1 MIGCHFINGSTKTYT
16 DKELEK
22 MANET
27 VTYNG
32 KQTSK
37 YDASQIQRRMER
49 QIRQDKKD
57 IAGLQGSL
65 LSNNKDLDIEKI
77 KQELKQARV
86 TMQLHNTALNSFIEQ
101 TGFRKNYSRLI
112 IGKTGVTKDVNNAI
126 IKPTQKKTIKL
137 AKTFNL
143 NNKVTINNLLDKLK
157 IDINDYKLFGK
168 YDPFDNNI
176 QEQTAELLNFN
187 KLPTILSNLEFN
199 NTKGKE
205 IVRVVHAYHGKTAE
219 EAYQNTI
226 KGKIQYSEG
235 ANSSYGRCIYFGDK
249 SIQDKIISDYAK
261 KDNKIIN
268 AKIAPNAKI
277 LEFKTELEYSKD
289 MQRRLE
295 KVPENLKELYNN
307 EKSLLYMLDGIDG
320 INLKWNNYY
329 CIYNRGVLIIDE

>member
-1 MIGCHFINGSTKTYT
+1 MPQDMNYNKWKEKYMTNG
-16 DKELEK
+16 
-22 MANET
+22 N
-27 VTYNG
+27 NG
-32 KQTSK
+32 G
-37 YDASQIQRRMER
+37 I
-49 QIRQDKKD
+49 
-57 IAGLQGSL
+57 
-65 LSNNKDLDIEKI
+65 IE
-77 KQELKQARV
+77 
-86 TMQLHNTALNSFIEQ
+86 EQ
-101 TGFRKNYSRLI
+101 
-112 IGKTGVTKDVNNAI
+112 
-126 IKPTQKKTIKL
+126 PKKTIKS
-137 AKTFNL
+137 ANTFNL

-157 IDINDYKLFGK
+157 IDINDYKPFGK
-168 YDPFDNNI
+168 HDPFDNNI

-199 NTKGKE
+199 NAKGKE
-205 IVRVVHAYHGKTAE
+205 IIRVVHAYHGKTAE

-235 ANSSYGRCIYFGDK
+235 TNSSYGRCIYFGDK

-277 LEFKTELEYSKD
+277 LEFKNELEYSKD

-295 KVPENLKELYNN
+295 KVPENLKALYKN

-329 CIYNRGVLIIDE
+329 CIYNRGVLIVDE